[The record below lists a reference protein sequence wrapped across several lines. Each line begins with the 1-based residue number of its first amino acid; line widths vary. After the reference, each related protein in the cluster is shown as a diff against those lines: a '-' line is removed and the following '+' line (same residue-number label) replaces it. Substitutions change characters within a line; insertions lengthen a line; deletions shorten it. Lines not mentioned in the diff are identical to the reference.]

1 MLFVASERG
10 GAKQLAV
17 HLLNETDNEHVAV
30 HEVRGFVS
38 EDVTSAFKEA
48 QAVAQ
53 GTRCRNFLFSVSL
66 NPPADKDV
74 PISVFEETIERI
86 EAKTGLQGQP
96 RVVVFHEKE
105 GRRHAHCVWSRI
117 DAETM
122 TARNLPHFKAKLQ
135 DVSRDIHLEQD
146 WKMPAGLSKS
156 GQSDPRNFTLAEWQ
170 QCKRIG
176 KDARELKTAVQDAW
190 AISDTAATFSHALAE
205 RGLVLAKGDRRG
217 HVAVTHEGE
226 VLSIARYADKKAKEV
241 RARLGEPTDLPSV
254 DEAKVQIAKDMR
266 GAFKRHGEEASTR
279 HAAQQRALEKRRQQ
293 MVAAQRQERAKLDTG
308 QKQRWETEAR
318 ERAARLH
325 TSGLKGLWQR
335 FTGKQAQI
343 TRQNEWEAYQAL
355 QRDRAQKDELIQ
367 AQFSERRQLQ
377 TEIVAA
383 RNHHK
388 EALREIAH
396 DRERYARMER
406 DPASPLQKDFAQAQ
420 APPNA
425 PQPPERVQETD
436 TPKAPQREP
445 QQAQPEPQ
453 PQVQPPAQPSHQERL
468 DRLRQQTPH
477 TPQRNRGLDFER

>member
-1 MLFVASERG
+1 MF
-10 GAKQLAV
+10 
-17 HLLNETDNEHVAV
+17 
-30 HEVRGFVS
+30 
-38 EDVTSAFKEA
+38 EDTV
-48 QAVAQ
+48 
-53 GTRCRNFLFSVSL
+53 N
-66 NPPADKDV
+66 
-74 PISVFEETIERI
+74 RI
-86 EAKTGLQGQP
+86 EQKTGLEGQP

-176 KDARELKTAVQDAW
+176 KDARELKTAIQDAW
-190 AISDTAATFSHALAE
+190 AISDTAATFRHALAE
-205 RGLVLAKGDRRG
+205 RGLVLTKGDRRG

-226 VLSIARYADKKAKEV
+226 VLSIARYADKKTKEV

-266 GAFKRHGEEASTR
+266 GAFKRHGEEASAQ
-279 HAAQQRALEKRRQQ
+279 HAAQQRVLEERRQQ
-293 MVAAQRQERAKLDTG
+293 MVTAQREERQKLDTG
-308 QKQRWETEAR
+308 QKQRWEAEAR
-318 ERAARLH
+318 ERAVRLH

-343 TRQNEWEAYQAL
+343 TKQNEWEAYQAL
-355 QRDRAQKDELIQ
+355 QRDRAQKDDLIQ
-367 AQFSERRQLQ
+367 AQLSERRQLQ
-377 TEIVAA
+377 AEIVAA
-383 RNHHK
+383 RDRHR
-388 EALREIAH
+388 ETLREIAH

-406 DPASPLQKDFAQAQ
+406 DPSTPLQKDFAQAQ
-420 APPNA
+420 APP
-425 PQPPERVQETD
+425 
-436 TPKAPQREP
+436 KA
-445 QQAQPEPQ
+445 PEPQ
-453 PQVQPPAQPSHQERL
+453 PRLQPPAQPSHQERL

-477 TPQRNRGLDFER
+477 TSQRNRGLDFEK